1 MLNKNT
7 CEDIWIYILKE
18 LPNKTKLFNKIHNI
32 STYAKGEYTH
42 HNIKGIYYDDNSY
55 TLYFIKDDDSKLS
68 YNRVN
73 FDVVRYITLEEFPG
87 LKRQEVD
94 KLQDTIVRLRT
105 VSSNL
110 DFCYN
115 YLLGDIYRQSLNNIA
130 YVIDNH
136 IIDCLKEIMKYIKSN

>member
-7 CEDIWIYILKE
+7 CEDIWSYILKE
-18 LPNKTKLFNKIHNI
+18 LPNKTKLFNEIHNI
-32 STYAKGEYTH
+32 STYYKGEYTYC
-42 HNIKGIYYDDNSY
+42 NVKGIYYDDNSHS
-55 TLYFIKDDDSKLS
+55 LYFIKDDDSQLP

-73 FDVVRYITLEEFPG
+73 SDVVRYITLKEFPN
-87 LKRQEVD
+87 LKQQEVD

-115 YLLGDIYRQSLNNIA
+115 SLLGDIYRQSLNNIA

-136 IIDCLKEIMKYIKSN
+136 IIDCLKEIMKYIK